1 MDILKKSPSE
11 LGVVTVEEA
20 HYATQL
26 AVWIAANEL
35 TEEDLVAKN
44 ERVHNLMKRLVEV
57 SKKETESQDIF
68 FKVNPVDPQTATQK
82 RELFRNRILCSA
94 NKCDFWL
101 LYNSS

>member
-1 MDILKKSPSE
+1 MDILKSPSE
-11 LGVVTVEEA
+11 LGVATTEEA

-57 SKKETESQDIF
+57 SKKETGSQNVF
-68 FKVNPVDPQTATQK
+68 FKVNPVDSQTATK
-82 RELFRNRILCSA
+82 KVII
-94 NKCDFWL
+94 
-101 LYNSS
+101 